1 MMHGGSAV
9 PAIQASWQMLV
20 HARKCL
26 KSGSLFWD
34 VQSEQTIPFY
44 LSWGAQGSNSEVISA
59 SVHVRTSRCWWK
71 CWLVSCLSNQQ
82 SCSLT
87 GACFDKASCHFARLP
102 SFTRSISGCQL
113 WSGHIVMVDDTQA
126 PGCFPG
132 AARPCEAF
140 HSSWILWIWAS
151 FELHPSIHITSY
163 STYVYEVFT

>member
-1 MMHGGSAV
+1 MANVGSCQKV
-9 PAIQASWQMLV
+9 FEVW
-20 HARKCL
+20 
-26 KSGSLFWD
+26 SLFWD

-59 SVHVRTSRCWWK
+59 SVHVRTSCCWQK
-71 CWLVSCLSNQQ
+71 FGLVSCLCNQQ

-87 GACFDKASCHFARLP
+87 GTCLDKPLCHFVRSP
-102 SFTRSISGCQL
+102 SFTHSISGCQF
-113 WSGHIVMVDDTQA
+113 WSGHIVMADDTQA

-140 HSSWILWIWAS
+140 HSSWVLWIWAS
-151 FELHPSIHITSY
+151 FELHPSIPITSY